1 MTPWT
6 VAYQAP
12 LSMKFPRRE
21 CWSRL
26 LFPSPGE
33 IPDPGMEPVSPALAG
48 RFFTTEPPRKP
59 CLHTY
64 YIFFRTVW
72 NTMPLYMCHW
82 VFPKNKNFFFINHSM
97 IIKGFPGDSDGEES
111 TCNAGDLGSLPG
123 LGRSPGGGHGNPLQ
137 YSCLENPMDRGAW
150 WATFHGVSKSW
161 TQLNN

>member
-12 LSMKFPRRE
+12 LSMKLKGCHF
-21 CWSRL
+21 L
-26 LFPSPGE
+26 LRGKFLIQGWNLYLLHWQAGSLPLSHQGSP
-33 IPDPGMEPVSPALAG
+33 V
-48 RFFTTEPPRKP
+48 FTPTIYFLE
-59 CLHTY
+59 LFETQ
-64 YIFFRTVW
+64 
-72 NTMPLYMCHW
+72 MPLYMCHW
-82 VFPKNKNFFFINHSM
+82 VFPKNKNFFFINLSM
-97 IIKGFPGDSDGEES
+97 IIKVFPGDSDGEES

-150 WATFHGVSKSW
+150 WAIFHGVSKSW